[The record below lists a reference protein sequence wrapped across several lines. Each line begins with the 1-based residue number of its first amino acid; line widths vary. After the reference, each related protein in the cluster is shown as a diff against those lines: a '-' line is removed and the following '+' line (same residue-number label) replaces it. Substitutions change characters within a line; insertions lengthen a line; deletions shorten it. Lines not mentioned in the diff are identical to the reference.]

1 MDIIEH
7 EFQGHKFKFYKTLTA
22 PSLINEIFSDNYKI
36 LQSGIQ
42 FSPGDIII
50 DAGANEGMFS
60 IMLLKLFPGTR
71 IIAIEPVHSTYAAL
85 CANLSLNSIDPY
97 TQVIP
102 KQVALGIE
110 NTGPT
115 TLNVSKDYSGG
126 SSSFCTFVPSDQY
139 QVTAPTSSLD
149 YIFEFFQVENCKL
162 LKMDTEGAE
171 YDILYNFHQF
181 SKVEYMVMEVH
192 HNQKLEY
199 QGRRMDGL
207 VNWVNNQTQLIHVDL
222 CRMAE

>member
-7 EFQGHKFKFYKTLTA
+7 EFQGHKFKFRKTPTA

-42 FSPGDIII
+42 FFPRDVIV

-60 IMLLKLFPGTR
+60 IMMAKLFPGSKV
-71 IIAIEPVHSTYAAL
+71 IAIEPVPNTYSNLCVNLAL
-85 CANLSLNSIDPY
+85 NLIDPY

-102 KQVALGIE
+102 KQIALSGV
-110 NTGPT
+110 NNGLSM
-115 TLNVSKDYSGG
+115 LNVSKDYSGG
-126 SSSFCTFVPSDQY
+126 SSSFCTFTSSDQY
-139 QVTAPTSSLD
+139 QVTVPTTSLD
-149 YIFEFFQVENCKL
+149 YLFELFQVEHCKL

-181 SKVEYMVMEVH
+181 PKVEYMAMEVH
-192 HNQKLEY
+192 YNQRLEY